1 MEGVEI
7 IKAFG
12 EKLGIELE
20 LDYSYSCSF
29 QADEC
34 VVTITALSEINQI
47 AISGDL
53 GTPPAEQLEHLYKL
67 MLEANH
73 NYSSTFGATLSLDSN
88 NGHFALFKV
97 LPCKA
102 LDAEI
107 FYKEMESF
115 ISICDTWY
123 KVIRYYRSMVS
134 DNPDKKMEEIFD
146 PSIFIPV

>member
-88 NGHFALFKV
+88 L
-97 LPCKA
+97 
-102 LDAEI
+102 
-107 FYKEMESF
+107 
-115 ISICDTWY
+115 
-123 KVIRYYRSMVS
+123 
-134 DNPDKKMEEIFD
+134 
-146 PSIFIPV
+146 